1 MYEYE
6 VVSADAHIEA
16 PPTRWTDRLP
26 AALRDQAPTV
36 VEMPDGGQGVAL
48 GDERVPLGLTITGG
62 LTYDQFRQKGLRYD
76 DDPPGTGQPAQRI
89 AEQDRDGVDAEVL
102 FSTVIAT
109 MFTKMQD
116 PELIGACVRAYN
128 DWLDEFCSYDPDR
141 LFGIALMPFNG
152 VRPRSKSSSGL
163 PPNRGS
169 GACTS

>member
-26 AALRDQAPTV
+26 AALRDRRQRSSRCPTG
-36 VEMPDGGQGVAL
+36 PRRRTRRRTGATWADHHRWPYL
-48 GDERVPLGLTITGG
+48 RPVPPEGPP
-62 LTYDQFRQKGLRYD
+62 LRRR
-76 DDPPGTGQPAQRI
+76 PPGTGQPAQRI

-116 PELIGACVRAYN
+116 
-128 DWLDEFCSYDPDR
+128 
-141 LFGIALMPFNG
+141 
-152 VRPRSKSSSGL
+152 RS
-163 PPNRGS
+163 
-169 GACTS
+169 